1 MTSVRFGLGQT
12 LDVMGLNEGSLHG
25 RLERGKIQPV
35 WTYVLLCVHAS
46 DGGLLTSCACAMLA
60 LRVSLACAWPSIID
74 LKPRSTKTRAQELF
88 SGVPAVT
95 TASFDGYIRAN
106 TGSLC
111 AVSLALGTPQTTVKL
126 LLVLLRRTA
135 LYTTLRAI

>member
-88 SGVPAVT
+88 SGVPEVK
-95 TASFDGYIRAN
+95 TASFDGYIHTN
-106 TGSLC
+106 TGSLG